1 MKIKITGK
9 QCAEVNIALFT
20 NLGLQMAE
28 KKKQEFEWH
37 IFK

>member
-1 MKIKITGK
+1 MKIKITEK